1 MNVYQLTAIFE
12 TDERD
17 ADGSVATY
25 TRDLGVFSLVG
36 IAETMM
42 PLFAKNGEPWA
53 YVLKERILDDL
64 SYHGHFNQISGFR
77 SVRTYFGDGTLN
89 AENGCDDT
97 GDRLW
102 YGRNAETIRF
112 LVGQF
117 VSFLEGGRIQFGLV
131 GDLPLTKKDFAA
143 GRQGL
148 EAEDDCYLVY
158 TADGGHAHPFTPYV
172 FPLLGDLPQRVKDR
186 LLAARDRYLNDLN
199 QRCHYHE

>member
-17 ADGSVATY
+17 ADGSVRTY
-25 TRDLGVFSLVG
+25 TRDLGVFSSVAN
-36 IAETMM
+36 AEKMM
-42 PLFAKNGEPWA
+42 PTFARNGEPWA

-64 SYHGHFNQISGFR
+64 AMHGHFKQISDFR

-97 GDRLW
+97 GESLW
-102 YGRNAETIRF
+102 YGRDAATIRY
-112 LVGQF
+112 LVGQY

-131 GDLPLTKKDFAA
+131 GDRPLTKNDFAD

-148 EAEDDCYLVY
+148 EADDDCYLVY
-158 TADGGHAHPFTPYV
+158 TADGGHTHPFAPYV
-172 FPLLGDLPQRVKDR
+172 FPLLGELTQDIKDR
-186 LLAARDRYLNDLN
+186 LIAARDRYLRD
-199 QRCHYHE
+199 